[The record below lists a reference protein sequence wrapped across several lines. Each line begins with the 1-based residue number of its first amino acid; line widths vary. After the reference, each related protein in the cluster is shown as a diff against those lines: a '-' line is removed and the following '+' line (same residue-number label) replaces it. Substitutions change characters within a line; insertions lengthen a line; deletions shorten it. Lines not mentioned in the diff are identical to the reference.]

1 MSAST
6 GYQIRRKFMVVSNST
21 LTEMKAKNISIPEYK
36 RGDLTP
42 AIAHIG
48 LGHFH
53 RSHFLTYIDEL
64 LRNGYYHNGIYEID
78 IIPVSETF
86 IDELRK
92 QDYLYSV
99 LSLSPEGLKELRIN
113 GPIVGYS
120 NQTIEPETVSA
131 ILSDKQIKLI
141 TLTITEKGYCYRD
154 DINSLDWDNPGIQH
168 DLETNGHAVTAIGC
182 IADALSI
189 RAKMNYPVTI
199 MSCDNVPE
207 NGIMLRKC
215 VMQFCEKKYPDI
227 IKWLNE
233 NTSFPCTMVDRIT
246 PNTSDEDRKALEE
259 QYGITDNCPVH
270 CESFMQWIIEDD
282 FCTPVPDFAKSGA
295 LIVKDVK
302 PYELMKI
309 RLLNGSHSALSYPA
323 YMLGYTMV
331 DKAISDSD
339 IRKFIRNHY
348 MNEIA
353 ATLPNVPGVCIS
365 QYANELI
372 ERFSNPYIA
381 DKVLRLASDGS
392 KKISNAILRPLEEG
406 IAKRLNMNAVILA
419 LSLWEYYFEHLDE
432 KGNKMPI
439 DDPKSRDLVAVA
451 DNPSEFLRIAGL
463 SEECLNDKNLI
474 VEIKRNLSSLKEK
487 GIRKVLEDFL
497 AKS

>member
-1 MSAST
+1 MIISD
-6 GYQIRRKFMVVSNST
+6 ST
-21 LTEMKAKNISIPEYK
+21 LSEIRKLGISIPEYSRK
-36 RGDLTP
+36 DLSP
-42 AIAHIG
+42 SIAHIG

-64 LRNGYYHNGIYEID
+64 LRNGFYHNGVFEID
-78 IIPVSETF
+78 IIPVFDDF
-86 IDELRK
+86 INKLRR

-99 LSLSPEGLKELRIN
+99 LSLSPEGSQSLRIN
-113 GPIVGYS
+113 GPIVGYA
-120 NQTIEPETVSA
+120 NQSSEPETVGRL
-131 ILSDKQIKLI
+131 LSDEQIKLI

-154 DINSLDWDNPGIQH
+154 DIGNLDWDNPGIQH
-168 DLETNGHAVTAIGC
+168 DLETKEHAVTAIGC
-182 IADALSI
+182 IADALFL
-189 RAKMNYPVTI
+189 RAERNLPVTI

-215 VMQFCEKKYPDI
+215 IMQFCRKKYPDI
-227 IKWLNE
+227 ITWLEE
-233 NTSFPCTMVDRIT
+233 NISFPCTMVDRIT
-246 PNTSDEDRKALEE
+246 PGTSSDDVRMLEE
-259 QYGITDNCPVH
+259 RYRITDNCPVH

-282 FCTPVPDFAKSGA
+282 FRTPVPDFAEAGA
-295 LIVKDVK
+295 LVVKDVK

-353 ATLPNVPGVCIS
+353 ATLPNVSGVCIS
-365 QYANELI
+365 QYADELI

-381 DKVLRLASDGS
+381 DTILRLASDGS

-406 IAKRLNMNAVILA
+406 VRRGICMDHVVLA
-419 LSLWEYYFEHLDE
+419 LALWNYYFIFRDDE
-432 KGNKMPI
+432 GNPMPI
-439 DDPKSRDLVAVA
+439 DDPKG
-451 DNPSEFLRIAGL
+451 SELAAASTDPALFLRIAGL
-463 SEECLNDKNLI
+463 SDDVISSSSVVGKIRNLI
-474 VEIKRNLSSLKEK
+474 QKFREEGIEK
-487 GIRKVLEDFL
+487 TIQESCR
-497 AKS
+497 